1 MRCGQGLSSPTLQA
15 SMLTDVAPI
24 GPWDF
29 DVLKKEGDC
38 LRVVIEEIKEICNQV

>member
-24 GPWDF
+24 DPWDF

-38 LRVVIEEIKEICNQV
+38 LRVVIEEIKEMCNQV